1 MADSY
6 VDVYIVHIDRI
17 FERDEAVYMG
27 TVIGTAT
34 DRILYRLPSGGLGVH
49 YQREI
54 KEVCRCSVG
63 NLIATLSGESWRKED
78 CKEANSVHDYEF
90 SAAESYVELAVERYV
105 DNSGETNLFGKESPK
120 DTPSEGNAVNFYPVS
135 LSKSKHHLS
144 KGGRSIEESFIYG
157 PKTLYSLF
165 FLPPKSD
172 PKGLDRLVDEF
183 ELTVRSSN
191 GLRANNVHTIGD
203 LVLLSE
209 VTLSKLPHLGKKS
222 VLEIRDLVLSL
233 GLSLKVYDSRPSVE
247 QESDLNVLPINEAK
261 QIVPNKLIKEFELS
275 ARSLNALSAN
285 KIHTVQDLMLLS
297 EDELCQMPSLG
308 DNSLSEIIEFIIS
321 LRTYEPKPEPY
332 FDPEN
337 ALFILHVSNLDLS
350 NRSLNCLKSEK
361 INTIGDLVAYSKL
374 NLLKMPDLG
383 KTSFSD
389 IENKLTALG
398 LSFGMIPKS
407 RDQENSSSTY
417 GQHGNISKAPLI
429 GRTLYPNRITMED
442 WILDLLPPKRHELL
456 ERLIGQLTL
465 EAMGDK
471 MKVTRERVRQL
482 QAKYE
487 RNFRQ
492 HWELHIHEINL
503 LNLVTSEPCH
513 LFMLPINCPYFDNIH
528 KYIPNSN
535 SFFAEL
541 FSDPLSKYRI
551 EWINGDS
558 LVVLKDLPELEEVI
572 STINKLNIISNYDE
586 YLMAVQRTDLRNYIP
601 ERLEAQLP
609 KSNAGKVGKYLRI
622 IFDDSSCLMSLAEL
636 RFTLLEQ
643 FDVKAEPNEVS
654 NAIIKLG
661 DIYNFGPHGWGREDM
676 FATLDQSERLNIE
689 RLIIPM
695 LKASEDIDIH
705 TDDLLKRI
713 QDFNLQFFEALDGK
727 LDKYQLNWLLKK
739 VALTNP
745 KIKDKGRLVWGYGAD
760 TKRKTVMAVAIDML
774 HQHGKPLTTRELK
787 KLILTQRSVGQNF
800 QLRPTKSQPDLIQ
813 LAANKWG
820 LRNRDLPEITVGM
833 ETLLIAAIL
842 NHFKM
847 KGPIIDSAQ
856 LTEIISGVGIDKNCS
871 FFEVSR
877 LLLRYTSSSKPEK
890 SKPLRMH
897 ISSFDENSVL
907 VIDPQF
913 KGEIP
918 LI

>member
-1 MADSY
+1 M
-6 VDVYIVHIDRI
+6 VQIDRI
-17 FERDEAVYMG
+17 FEHEEAVYIG
-27 TVIGTAT
+27 TVIGIAT
-34 DRILYRLPSGGLGVH
+34 DRILYRLPSGGLGIH

-63 NLIATLSGESWRKED
+63 NLIAALSGESWRKED
-78 CKEANSVHDYEF
+78 CKEANSVHDFEF
-90 SAAESYVELAVERYV
+90 LAAESYLELAVERYV
-105 DNSGETNLFGKESPK
+105 DISSETDLLGKESPR
-120 DTPSEGNAVNFYPVS
+120 DTPSEGNEVNLYPVS
-135 LSKSKHHLS
+135 LSKSKHHRY
-144 KGGRSIEESFIYG
+144 KGSPSIQQSAIYG
-157 PKTLYSLF
+157 PRTLYSLF
-165 FLPPKSD
+165 FLPPKSNQ
-172 PKGLDRLVDEF
+172 KGLDRLVDEF
-183 ELTVRSSN
+183 ELSVRSSN
-191 GLRANNVHTIGD
+191 GLRANNIHTIRE
-203 LVLLSE
+203 LLLLSE
-209 VTLSKLPHLGKKS
+209 VELSKLPNLGKKS
-222 VLEIRDLVLSL
+222 VLEIGDLVLDL
-233 GLSLKVYDSRPSVE
+233 GLSLKISDSRPRVE
-247 QESDLNVLPINEAK
+247 QENDLSAFPINEAK
-261 QIVPNKLIKEFELS
+261 QLVPNKLIKEFELS

-297 EDELCQMPSLG
+297 KDELCQMPSLG
-308 DNSLSEIIEFIIS
+308 QNSVREIIEFIMS
-321 LRTYEPKPEPY
+321 LGNYEPKPKSY

-337 ALFILHVSNLDLS
+337 ALFILNVSYLDLS
-350 NRSLNCLKSEK
+350 SRTLNCLKSEQ
-361 INTIGDLVAYSKL
+361 INTIGDLVTYSKL
-374 NLLKMPDLG
+374 NLLKMPALG
-383 KTSFSD
+383 KTSLGD
-389 IENKLTALG
+389 IENKLTSLG

-417 GQHGNISKAPLI
+417 GQHGSICEVSLI
-429 GRTLYPNRITMED
+429 GRTLYPKRITMED

-492 HWELHIHEINL
+492 HWNLHIHEINL

-513 LFMLPINCPYFDNIH
+513 LFMLPINYPYFNNIH

-572 STINKLNIISNYDE
+572 STINKLNIISDYDH
-586 YLMAVQRTDLRNYIP
+586 YLMSVQRTDLRNYIP

-609 KSNAGKVGKYLRI
+609 KSNAGKVSKYLRI
-622 IFDDSSCLMSLAEL
+622 IFDDSSCLMGLAEL
-636 RFTLLEQ
+636 KFILLEQ
-643 FDVKAEPNEVS
+643 FDVKAEPNEIG

-661 DIYNFGPHGWGREDM
+661 DIYNFGPHGWGREDI
-676 FATLDQSERLNIE
+676 FATLNQSEILDIE

-695 LKASEDIDIH
+695 LKASEGIDIH
-705 TDDLLKRI
+705 ADDLLKRM
-713 QDFNLQFFEALDGK
+713 QDFNLQFFEGLDGK

-745 KIKDKGRLVWGYGAD
+745 KIKYKGRLVWGYGGD

-820 LRNRDLPEITVGM
+820 LRNRDLPQITVGM
-833 ETLLIAAIL
+833 ETLLIKAIF

-847 KGPIIDSAQ
+847 EGPIIDSAQ
-856 LTEIISGVGIDKNCS
+856 LTEIISGVGIEKNCS
-871 FFEVSR
+871 FFSVSR

-897 ISSFDENSVL
+897 ISNFDENSVL